1 MYIKNS
7 IFPQVNIYSSKTL
20 FDNLENRNQKRIAQ
34 IMKRKRLLTSKNKKT
49 NLNTTIKD
57 KSSEQMITQ
66 STQEAS
72 TNQNNNKYNLSKSDI
87 RQDKYYNNFLCT
99 SKPKTIE
106 RFLSSFKKDNKIND
120 SIYISHNF
128 NINNENF
135 AEKEVNISNLN
146 DNDNDN
152 DNENCLETNNAS
164 EIDKDKDKS
173 KSLNKR
179 NNLNEKLINKYN
191 FKKINKNENMNQ
203 RKNICQGN
211 KYAIEF
217 LSSSLDSFVE
227 FKNKLVTKAKYDKNY
242 FTLSYSQALFSD
254 YNKIENKK
262 FGEDKIN
269 DYEVNEII
277 KEENESCSP
286 NDKSSLKQSFKMNI
300 PKNNN
305 TKSKRKCNNKM
316 PNKSFSKTVEK
327 NYMGHN
333 NNLFKGYSY
342 NKNSLKNNDKLKIP
356 KCKLSLEMESKRKAY
371 ENKEYQNLL
380 DINNKE
386 KNIKKSILSPK
397 IKNLKVYLEQIKRK
411 ENNKNGNKE
420 KLKKIKK

>member
-7 IFPQVNIYSSKTL
+7 IFPQANIYSSKTL

-34 IMKRKRLLTSKNKKT
+34 IMKRKRLLTSKNKNT

-72 TNQNNNKYNLSKSDI
+72 TNGNNNIYNLPKSDI
-87 RQDKYYNNFLCT
+87 RQDNYYNKILCI

-106 RFLSSFKKDNKIND
+106 RFLSSFKNNDNKITD

-128 NINNENF
+128 NINNDNL

-146 DNDNDN
+146 ENDNYLEVYN
-152 DNENCLETNNAS
+152 INE
-164 EIDKDKDKS
+164 KDKDKS
-173 KSLNKR
+173 KSQNKR
-179 NNLNEKLINKYN
+179 MNLDDKLTNKYN
-191 FKKINKNENMNQ
+191 LKINKNENINQ
-203 RKNICQGN
+203 RKTICQGN

-254 YNKIENKK
+254 YSNLENKK
-262 FGEDKIN
+262 FGDDKIN

-286 NDKSSLKQSFKMNI
+286 NDKFSLKQSIKMNL

-305 TKSKRKCNNKM
+305 RKSTRKYNNKM
-316 PNKSFSKTVEK
+316 PNKSFNKTVENK
-327 NYMGHN
+327 YMGLKK
-333 NNLFKGYSY
+333 NLIKEYNF
-342 NKNSLKNNDKLKIP
+342 NKNSLINNSKLKIP
-356 KCKLSLEMESKRKAY
+356 KCKLSLEIESKRKTY
-371 ENKEYQNLL
+371 QNKEYQSLL
-380 DINNKE
+380 DASNNKQ
-386 KNIKKSILSPK
+386 KNIKNKILSPK
-397 IKNLKVYLEQIKRK
+397 LKKLNINLEQIKKK
-411 ENNKNGNKE
+411 EIFKNSNKE
-420 KLKKIKK
+420 KLIKKRLEKK

>member
-7 IFPQVNIYSSKTL
+7 IFPQANIYSSKTL

-34 IMKRKRLLTSKNKKT
+34 IMKRKRLLTSKNKNT

-72 TNQNNNKYNLSKSDI
+72 TNGNNNIYNLPKSDI
-87 RQDKYYNNFLCT
+87 RQDNYYNKILCI

-106 RFLSSFKKDNKIND
+106 RFLSSFKNNDNKITD

-128 NINNENF
+128 NINNDNL

-146 DNDNDN
+146 ENDNYLEVYN
-152 DNENCLETNNAS
+152 INE
-164 EIDKDKDKS
+164 KDKDKS
-173 KSLNKR
+173 KSQNKR
-179 NNLNEKLINKYN
+179 MNLDDKLTNKYN
-191 FKKINKNENMNQ
+191 LKINKNENINQ
-203 RKNICQGN
+203 GKTICQGN

-254 YNKIENKK
+254 YSNLENKK
-262 FGEDKIN
+262 FGDDKIN

-286 NDKSSLKQSFKMNI
+286 NDKFSLKQSIKMNL

-305 TKSKRKCNNKM
+305 RKSTRKYNNKM
-316 PNKSFSKTVEK
+316 PNKSFNKTVENK
-327 NYMGHN
+327 YMGLKK
-333 NNLFKGYSY
+333 NLIKEYNF
-342 NKNSLKNNDKLKIP
+342 NKNSLINNSKLKIP
-356 KCKLSLEMESKRKAY
+356 KCKLSLEIESKRKTY
-371 ENKEYQNLL
+371 QNKEYQSLL
-380 DINNKE
+380 DASNNKQ
-386 KNIKKSILSPK
+386 KNIKNKILSPK
-397 IKNLKVYLEQIKRK
+397 LKKLNINLEQIKKK
-411 ENNKNGNKE
+411 EIFKNSNKE
-420 KLKKIKK
+420 KLIKKRLEKK

>member
-7 IFPQVNIYSSKTL
+7 IFPQANIYSSKTL

-34 IMKRKRLLTSKNKKT
+34 IMKRKRLLTSKNKNT

-72 TNQNNNKYNLSKSDI
+72 TNGNNNIYNLPKSDI
-87 RQDKYYNNFLCT
+87 RQDNYYNKILCI

-106 RFLSSFKKDNKIND
+106 RFLSSFKNNDNKITD

-128 NINNENF
+128 NINNDNL

-146 DNDNDN
+146 ENDNYLEVYN
-152 DNENCLETNNAS
+152 INE
-164 EIDKDKDKS
+164 KDKDKP
-173 KSLNKR
+173 KSQNKR
-179 NNLNEKLINKYN
+179 MNLDDKLTNKYN
-191 FKKINKNENMNQ
+191 LKINKNENINQ
-203 RKNICQGN
+203 RKTICQGN

-254 YNKIENKK
+254 YSNLENKK
-262 FGEDKIN
+262 FGDDKIN

-286 NDKSSLKQSFKMNI
+286 NDKFSLKQSIKMNL

-305 TKSKRKCNNKM
+305 RKSTRKYNNKM
-316 PNKSFSKTVEK
+316 PNKSFNKTVENK
-327 NYMGHN
+327 YMGLKK
-333 NNLFKGYSY
+333 NLIKEYNF
-342 NKNSLKNNDKLKIP
+342 NKNSLINNSKLKIP
-356 KCKLSLEMESKRKAY
+356 KCKLSLEIESKRKTY
-371 ENKEYQNLL
+371 QNKEYQSLL
-380 DINNKE
+380 DASNNKQ
-386 KNIKKSILSPK
+386 KNIKNKILSPK
-397 IKNLKVYLEQIKRK
+397 LKKLNINLEQIKKK
-411 ENNKNGNKE
+411 EIFKNSNKE
-420 KLKKIKK
+420 KLIKKRLEKK

>member
-7 IFPQVNIYSSKTL
+7 IFPQANIYSSKTL

-34 IMKRKRLLTSKNKKT
+34 IMKRKRLLTSKNKNT

-72 TNQNNNKYNLSKSDI
+72 TNGNNNIYNLPKSDI
-87 RQDKYYNNFLCT
+87 RQDNYYNKILCI

-106 RFLSSFKKDNKIND
+106 RFLSSFKNNDNKITD

-128 NINNENF
+128 NINNDNL

-146 DNDNDN
+146 ENDNYLEVYN
-152 DNENCLETNNAS
+152 INE
-164 EIDKDKDKS
+164 KDKDKS
-173 KSLNKR
+173 KSQNKR
-179 NNLNEKLINKYN
+179 MNLDDKLTNKYN
-191 FKKINKNENMNQ
+191 LKINKNENINQ
-203 RKNICQGN
+203 RKTICQGN

-254 YNKIENKK
+254 YSNLENKK
-262 FGEDKIN
+262 FGDDKIN

-286 NDKSSLKQSFKMNI
+286 NDKFSLKQSIKMNL

-305 TKSKRKCNNKM
+305 RKSTRKCNNKM
-316 PNKSFSKTVEK
+316 PNKSFNKTVENK
-327 NYMGHN
+327 YMGLKK
-333 NNLFKGYSY
+333 NLIKGY
-342 NKNSLKNNDKLKIP
+342 NFNRNSLINNSKLKIP
-356 KCKLSLEMESKRKAY
+356 KCKLSLEIESKRKTY
-371 ENKEYQNLL
+371 QNKEYQSLL
-380 DINNKE
+380 DAGNNKQ
-386 KNIKKSILSPK
+386 KNIKNKILSPK
-397 IKNLKVYLEQIKRK
+397 LKKLNINLEQIKKK
-411 ENNKNGNKE
+411 EIFKNSNKE
-420 KLKKIKK
+420 KLIKKRLEKK

>member
-7 IFPQVNIYSSKTL
+7 IFPQANIYSSKTL

-34 IMKRKRLLTSKNKKT
+34 IMKRKRLLTSKNKNT

-72 TNQNNNKYNLSKSDI
+72 TNGNNNIYNLPKSDI
-87 RQDKYYNNFLCT
+87 RQDNYYNKILCI

-106 RFLSSFKKDNKIND
+106 RFLSSFKNNDNKITD

-128 NINNENF
+128 NINNDNL

-146 DNDNDN
+146 ENDNYLEVYN
-152 DNENCLETNNAS
+152 INE
-164 EIDKDKDKS
+164 KDKDKP
-173 KSLNKR
+173 KSQNKR
-179 NNLNEKLINKYN
+179 MNLDDKLTNKYN
-191 FKKINKNENMNQ
+191 LKINKNENINQ
-203 RKNICQGN
+203 RKTICQGN

-254 YNKIENKK
+254 YSNLENKK
-262 FGEDKIN
+262 FGDDKVN

-286 NDKSSLKQSFKMNI
+286 NDKFSLKQSIKMNL

-305 TKSKRKCNNKM
+305 RKSTRKCNNKM
-316 PNKSFSKTVEK
+316 PNKSFNKTVENK
-327 NYMGHN
+327 YMGLKK
-333 NNLFKGYSY
+333 NLIKGYNF
-342 NKNSLKNNDKLKIP
+342 NKNSLINNSKLKIP
-356 KCKLSLEMESKRKAY
+356 KCKLSLEIESKRKTY
-371 ENKEYQNLL
+371 QNKEYQSLL
-380 DINNKE
+380 DAGNNKQ
-386 KNIKKSILSPK
+386 KNIKNKILSPK
-397 IKNLKVYLEQIKRK
+397 LKKLNINLEQIKKK
-411 ENNKNGNKE
+411 EIFKNSNKE
-420 KLKKIKK
+420 KLIKKRLEKK

>member
-7 IFPQVNIYSSKTL
+7 IFPQANIYSSKTL

-34 IMKRKRLLTSKNKKT
+34 IMKRKRLLTSKNKNT

-72 TNQNNNKYNLSKSDI
+72 TNGNNNIYNLPKSDI
-87 RQDKYYNNFLCT
+87 RQDNYYNKILCI

-106 RFLSSFKKDNKIND
+106 RFLSSFKNNDNKITD

-128 NINNENF
+128 NINNDNL

-146 DNDNDN
+146 ENDNYLEVYN
-152 DNENCLETNNAS
+152 INE
-164 EIDKDKDKS
+164 KDKDKS
-173 KSLNKR
+173 KSQNKR
-179 NNLNEKLINKYN
+179 MNLDDKLTNKYN
-191 FKKINKNENMNQ
+191 LKINKNENINQ
-203 RKNICQGN
+203 RKTICQGN

-254 YNKIENKK
+254 YSNLENKK
-262 FGEDKIN
+262 FGDDKIN

-286 NDKSSLKQSFKMNI
+286 NDKFSLKQSIKMNL

-305 TKSKRKCNNKM
+305 RKSTRKYNNKM
-316 PNKSFSKTVEK
+316 PNKSFNKTVENK
-327 NYMGHN
+327 YMGLKK
-333 NNLFKGYSY
+333 NLIKEYNF
-342 NKNSLKNNDKLKIP
+342 NKNSLINNSKLKIP
-356 KCKLSLEMESKRKAY
+356 KCKLSLEIESKRKTY
-371 ENKEYQNLL
+371 QNKEYQSLL
-380 DINNKE
+380 DAGNNKQ
-386 KNIKKSILSPK
+386 KNIKNKILSPK
-397 IKNLKVYLEQIKRK
+397 LKKLNINLEQIKKK
-411 ENNKNGNKE
+411 EIFKNSNKE
-420 KLKKIKK
+420 KLIKKRLEKK

>member
-7 IFPQVNIYSSKTL
+7 IFPQANIYSSKTL

-34 IMKRKRLLTSKNKKT
+34 IMKRKRLLTSKNKNT

-72 TNQNNNKYNLSKSDI
+72 TNGNNNIYNLPKSDI
-87 RQDKYYNNFLCT
+87 RQDNYYNKILCI

-106 RFLSSFKKDNKIND
+106 RFLSSFKNNDNKITD

-128 NINNENF
+128 NINNDNL

-146 DNDNDN
+146 ENDNYLEVYN
-152 DNENCLETNNAS
+152 INE
-164 EIDKDKDKS
+164 KDKDKP
-173 KSLNKR
+173 KSQNKR
-179 NNLNEKLINKYN
+179 MNLDDKLTNKYN
-191 FKKINKNENMNQ
+191 LKINKNENINQ
-203 RKNICQGN
+203 RKTICQGN

-254 YNKIENKK
+254 YSNLENKK
-262 FGEDKIN
+262 FGDDKIN

-286 NDKSSLKQSFKMNI
+286 NDKFSLKQSIKMNL

-305 TKSKRKCNNKM
+305 RKSTRKYNNKM
-316 PNKSFSKTVEK
+316 PNKSFNKTVENK
-327 NYMGHN
+327 YMGLKK
-333 NNLFKGYSY
+333 NLIKGYNF
-342 NKNSLKNNDKLKIP
+342 NKNSLINNSKLKIP
-356 KCKLSLEMESKRKAY
+356 KCKLSLEIESKRKTY
-371 ENKEYQNLL
+371 QNKEYQSLL
-380 DINNKE
+380 DASNNKQ
-386 KNIKKSILSPK
+386 KNIKNKILSPK
-397 IKNLKVYLEQIKRK
+397 LKKLNINLEQIKKK
-411 ENNKNGNKE
+411 EIFKNSNKE
-420 KLKKIKK
+420 KLIKKRLEKK

>member
-7 IFPQVNIYSSKTL
+7 IFPQANIYSSKTL

-34 IMKRKRLLTSKNKKT
+34 IMKRKRLLTSKNKNT

-72 TNQNNNKYNLSKSDI
+72 TNGNNNIYNLPKSDI
-87 RQDKYYNNFLCT
+87 RQDNYYNKILCI

-106 RFLSSFKKDNKIND
+106 RFLSSFKNNDNKITD

-128 NINNENF
+128 NINNDNL

-146 DNDNDN
+146 ENDNYLEVYN
-152 DNENCLETNNAS
+152 INE
-164 EIDKDKDKS
+164 KDKDKS
-173 KSLNKR
+173 KSQNKR
-179 NNLNEKLINKYN
+179 MNLDDKLTNKYN
-191 FKKINKNENMNQ
+191 LKINKNENINQ
-203 RKNICQGN
+203 GKTICQGN

-254 YNKIENKK
+254 YSNLENKK
-262 FGEDKIN
+262 FGDDKIN

-286 NDKSSLKQSFKMNI
+286 NDKFSLKQSIKMNL

-305 TKSKRKCNNKM
+305 RKSTRKYNNKM
-316 PNKSFSKTVEK
+316 PNKSFNKTVENK
-327 NYMGHN
+327 YMGLKK
-333 NNLFKGYSY
+333 NLIKGYNF
-342 NKNSLKNNDKLKIP
+342 NKNSLINNSKLKIP
-356 KCKLSLEMESKRKAY
+356 KCKLSLEIESKRKTY
-371 ENKEYQNLL
+371 QNKEYQSLL
-380 DINNKE
+380 DASNNKQ
-386 KNIKKSILSPK
+386 KNIKNKILSPK
-397 IKNLKVYLEQIKRK
+397 LKKLNINLEQIKKK
-411 ENNKNGNKE
+411 EIFKNSNKE
-420 KLKKIKK
+420 KLIKKRLEKK

>member
-7 IFPQVNIYSSKTL
+7 IFPQANIYSSKTL

-34 IMKRKRLLTSKNKKT
+34 IMKRKRLLTSKNKNT

-72 TNQNNNKYNLSKSDI
+72 TNGNNNIYNLPKSDI
-87 RQDKYYNNFLCT
+87 RQDNYYNKILCI

-106 RFLSSFKKDNKIND
+106 RFLSSFKNNDNKITD

-128 NINNENF
+128 NINNDNL

-146 DNDNDN
+146 E
-152 DNENCLETNNAS
+152 NENYLEVYNINQ
-164 EIDKDKDKS
+164 KDKDKS
-173 KSLNKR
+173 KSQNKR
-179 NNLNEKLINKYN
+179 MNLDDKLTNKYN
-191 FKKINKNENMNQ
+191 LKINKNENINQ
-203 RKNICQGN
+203 RKTICQGN

-254 YNKIENKK
+254 YSNLENKK
-262 FGEDKIN
+262 FGDDKIN

-286 NDKSSLKQSFKMNI
+286 NDKFSLKQSIKMNL

-305 TKSKRKCNNKM
+305 RKSTRKYNNKM
-316 PNKSFSKTVEK
+316 PNKSFNKTVENK
-327 NYMGHN
+327 YMGLKK
-333 NNLFKGYSY
+333 NLIKGYNF
-342 NKNSLKNNDKLKIP
+342 NKNSLINNSKLKIP
-356 KCKLSLEMESKRKAY
+356 KCKLSLEIESKRKTY
-371 ENKEYQNLL
+371 QNKEYQSLL
-380 DINNKE
+380 DAGNNKQ
-386 KNIKKSILSPK
+386 KNIKNKILSPK
-397 IKNLKVYLEQIKRK
+397 LKKLNINLEQIKKK
-411 ENNKNGNKE
+411 EIFKNSNKE
-420 KLKKIKK
+420 KLIKKRLEKK

>member
-7 IFPQVNIYSSKTL
+7 IFPQANIYSSKIL

-34 IMKRKRLLTSKNKKT
+34 IMKRKRLLTSKNKNT

-72 TNQNNNKYNLSKSDI
+72 TNGNNNLYNLPKSDI
-87 RQDKYYNNFLCT
+87 RQDNYYNKVLCT

-106 RFLSSFKKDNKIND
+106 RFLSSFKNNDNKITD

-128 NINNENF
+128 NINNDSL

-146 DNDNDN
+146 DNENYLEVYN
-152 DNENCLETNNAS
+152 INE
-164 EIDKDKDKS
+164 KDKNQS
-173 KSLNKR
+173 KSQNKR
-179 NNLNEKLINKYN
+179 INLDDKLTNKYN
-191 FKKINKNENMNQ
+191 LKKINKNENIHQ
-203 RKNICQGN
+203 RKSICQGN
-211 KYAIEF
+211 KFAIKF

-254 YNKIENKK
+254 YNNLENKK

-277 KEENESCSP
+277 KEENESWSP
-286 NDKSSLKQSFKMNI
+286 NDKFSLKQSIKVNL

-305 TKSKRKCNNKM
+305 SKNTRKCNNKM
-316 PNKSFSKTVEK
+316 PNKSFSKTFENKYIGLKK
-327 NYMGHN
+327 NIM
-333 NNLFKGYSY
+333 KGYSF
-342 NKNSLKNNDKLKIP
+342 NKNSLINNSKLKIP
-356 KCKLSLEMESKRKAY
+356 KCKLSQEIESKRKTH
-371 ENKEYQNLL
+371 ENKEYQNLS
-380 DINNKE
+380 DINNNKQ
-386 KNIKKSILSPK
+386 KNIKNKILSPK
-397 IKNLKVYLEQIKRK
+397 FKKLNVNLEQIKKK
-411 ENNKNGNKE
+411 ENYKNSNKE
-420 KLKKIKK
+420 KLIKKILEKK

>member
-7 IFPQVNIYSSKTL
+7 IFPQANIYSSKTL

-34 IMKRKRLLTSKNKKT
+34 IMKRKRLLTSKNKNT

-72 TNQNNNKYNLSKSDI
+72 TNGNNNIYNLPKSDI
-87 RQDKYYNNFLCT
+87 RQDNYYNKILCI

-106 RFLSSFKKDNKIND
+106 RFLSSFKNNDNKITD

-128 NINNENF
+128 NINNDNL

-146 DNDNDN
+146 ENDNYLEVYN
-152 DNENCLETNNAS
+152 INE
-164 EIDKDKDKS
+164 KDKDKS
-173 KSLNKR
+173 KSQNKR
-179 NNLNEKLINKYN
+179 MNLDDKLTNKYN
-191 FKKINKNENMNQ
+191 LKINKNENINQ
-203 RKNICQGN
+203 GKTICQGN

-254 YNKIENKK
+254 YSNLENKK
-262 FGEDKIN
+262 FGDDKIN

-286 NDKSSLKQSFKMNI
+286 NDKFSLKQSIKMNL

-305 TKSKRKCNNKM
+305 RKSTRKYNNKM
-316 PNKSFSKTVEK
+316 PNKSFNKTVENK
-327 NYMGHN
+327 YMGLKK
-333 NNLFKGYSY
+333 NLIKGYNF
-342 NKNSLKNNDKLKIP
+342 NKNSLINNSKLKIP
-356 KCKLSLEMESKRKAY
+356 KCKLSLEIESKRKTY
-371 ENKEYQNLL
+371 QNKEYQSLL
-380 DINNKE
+380 DASNNK
-386 KNIKKSILSPK
+386 
-397 IKNLKVYLEQIKRK
+397 Q
-411 ENNKNGNKE
+411 
-420 KLKKIKK
+420 KKI

>member
-7 IFPQVNIYSSKTL
+7 IFPQANIYSSKTL

-34 IMKRKRLLTSKNKKT
+34 IMKRKRLLTSKNKNT

-72 TNQNNNKYNLSKSDI
+72 TNGNNNIYNLPKSDI
-87 RQDKYYNNFLCT
+87 RQDNYYNKILCI

-106 RFLSSFKKDNKIND
+106 RFLSSFKNNDNKITD

-128 NINNENF
+128 NINNDNL

-146 DNDNDN
+146 E
-152 DNENCLETNNAS
+152 NENYLEVYNIN
-164 EIDKDKDKS
+164 EKDKDKP
-173 KSLNKR
+173 KSQNKR
-179 NNLNEKLINKYN
+179 MNLDDKLTNKYN
-191 FKKINKNENMNQ
+191 LKINKNENINQ
-203 RKNICQGN
+203 RKTICQGN

-254 YNKIENKK
+254 YSNLENKK
-262 FGEDKIN
+262 FGDDKIN

-286 NDKSSLKQSFKMNI
+286 NDKFSLKQSIKMNL

-305 TKSKRKCNNKM
+305 RKSTRKYNNKM
-316 PNKSFSKTVEK
+316 PNKSFNKTVENK
-327 NYMGHN
+327 YMGLKK
-333 NNLFKGYSY
+333 NLIKGYNF
-342 NKNSLKNNDKLKIP
+342 NKNSLINNSKLKIP
-356 KCKLSLEMESKRKAY
+356 KCKLSLEIESKRKTY
-371 ENKEYQNLL
+371 QNKEYQSLL
-380 DINNKE
+380 DASNNKQ
-386 KNIKKSILSPK
+386 KNIKNKILSPK
-397 IKNLKVYLEQIKRK
+397 LKKLNINLEQIKKK
-411 ENNKNGNKE
+411 EIFKNSNKE
-420 KLKKIKK
+420 KLIKKRLEKK

>member
-7 IFPQVNIYSSKTL
+7 IFPQANIYSSKTL

-34 IMKRKRLLTSKNKKT
+34 IMKRKRLLTSKNKNT

-72 TNQNNNKYNLSKSDI
+72 TNGNNNIYNLPKSDI
-87 RQDKYYNNFLCT
+87 RQDNYYNKILCI
-99 SKPKTIE
+99 SKPKTME
-106 RFLSSFKKDNKIND
+106 RFLSSFKNNDNKITD

-128 NINNENF
+128 NINNDNL

-146 DNDNDN
+146 ENDNYLEVYN
-152 DNENCLETNNAS
+152 INE
-164 EIDKDKDKS
+164 KDKDKS
-173 KSLNKR
+173 KSQNKR
-179 NNLNEKLINKYN
+179 MNLDDKLTNKYN
-191 FKKINKNENMNQ
+191 LKINKNENINQ
-203 RKNICQGN
+203 RKTICQGN

-254 YNKIENKK
+254 YSNLENKK
-262 FGEDKIN
+262 FGDDKVN

-286 NDKSSLKQSFKMNI
+286 NDKFSLKQSIKMNL

-305 TKSKRKCNNKM
+305 RKSTRKYNNKM
-316 PNKSFSKTVEK
+316 PNKSFNKTVENK
-327 NYMGHN
+327 YMGLKK
-333 NNLFKGYSY
+333 NLIKGYNF
-342 NKNSLKNNDKLKIP
+342 NKNSLINNSKLKIP
-356 KCKLSLEMESKRKAY
+356 KCKLSLEIESKRKTY
-371 ENKEYQNLL
+371 QNKEYQSLL
-380 DINNKE
+380 DAGNNKQ
-386 KNIKKSILSPK
+386 KNIKNKILSPK
-397 IKNLKVYLEQIKRK
+397 LKKLNINLEQIKKK
-411 ENNKNGNKE
+411 EIFKNSNKE
-420 KLKKIKK
+420 KLIKKRLEKK

>member
-34 IMKRKRLLTSKNKKT
+34 IMKRKRLLTSKNKNT

-72 TNQNNNKYNLSKSDI
+72 TNQNNNKFNLSKSDI
-87 RQDKYYNNFLCT
+87 RQDNYYNKVLCT
-99 SKPKTIE
+99 SKTKAIE
-106 RFLSSFKKDNKIND
+106 RFLSSFKNDNKIND

-128 NINNENF
+128 NINNENL

-146 DNDNDN
+146 DN
-152 DNENCLETNNAS
+152 ENFLETNNAN
-164 EIDKDKDKS
+164 EIDKDKS
-173 KSLNKR
+173 KSQNKR
-179 NNLNEKLINKYN
+179 NKLNEKLNNKYN
-191 FKKINKNENMNQ
+191 FKKINKNEKMNQ

-254 YNKIENKK
+254 YNNLDNKK

-269 DYEVNEII
+269 GYEVNEII

-286 NDKSSLKQSFKMNI
+286 NDKSSLKQSIKVNI

-305 TKSKRKCNNKM
+305 KKIKRKFNNKM
-316 PNKSFSKTVEK
+316 PNKSFSKTVEN

-333 NNLFKGYSY
+333 KNLMKRYSF
-342 NKNSLKNNDKLKIP
+342 NKNSLKNNNKLKIP
-356 KCKLSLEMESKRKAY
+356 KCKLSFEMESKRKEY
-371 ENKEYQNLL
+371 ENKEHQNLL
-380 DINNKE
+380 NINNKQ
-386 KNIKKSILSPK
+386 KNFKKSILSPK
-397 IKNLKVYLEQIKRK
+397 IKNLKIYLEQIKRK
-411 ENNKNGNKE
+411 DNYKNSNKE
-420 KLKKIKK
+420 KLKKIRK

>member
-7 IFPQVNIYSSKTL
+7 IFPQANIYSSKTL

-34 IMKRKRLLTSKNKKT
+34 IMKRKRLLTSKNKNT

-72 TNQNNNKYNLSKSDI
+72 TNGNNNIYNLPKSDI
-87 RQDKYYNNFLCT
+87 RQDNYYNKILCI
-99 SKPKTIE
+99 SKPKTME
-106 RFLSSFKKDNKIND
+106 RFLSSFKNNDNKITD

-128 NINNENF
+128 NINNDNL

-146 DNDNDN
+146 ENDNYLEVYN
-152 DNENCLETNNAS
+152 INE
-164 EIDKDKDKS
+164 KDKDKS
-173 KSLNKR
+173 KSQNKR
-179 NNLNEKLINKYN
+179 MNLDDKLTNKYN
-191 FKKINKNENMNQ
+191 LKINKNENINQ
-203 RKNICQGN
+203 RKTICQGN

-254 YNKIENKK
+254 YSNLENKK
-262 FGEDKIN
+262 FGDDKIN

-286 NDKSSLKQSFKMNI
+286 NDKFSLKQSIKMNL

-305 TKSKRKCNNKM
+305 RKSTRKYNNKM
-316 PNKSFSKTVEK
+316 PNKSFNKTVENK
-327 NYMGHN
+327 YMGLKK
-333 NNLFKGYSY
+333 NLIKGYNF
-342 NKNSLKNNDKLKIP
+342 NKNSLINNSKLKIP
-356 KCKLSLEMESKRKAY
+356 KCKLSLEIESKRKTY
-371 ENKEYQNLL
+371 QNKEYQSLL
-380 DINNKE
+380 DAGNNKQ
-386 KNIKKSILSPK
+386 KNIKNKILSPK
-397 IKNLKVYLEQIKRK
+397 LKKLNINLEQIKKK
-411 ENNKNGNKE
+411 EIFKNSNKE
-420 KLKKIKK
+420 KLIKKRLEKK

>member
-7 IFPQVNIYSSKTL
+7 IFPQANIYSSKTL

-34 IMKRKRLLTSKNKKT
+34 IMKRKRLLTSKNKNT

-72 TNQNNNKYNLSKSDI
+72 TNGNNNIYNLPKSDI
-87 RQDKYYNNFLCT
+87 RQDNYYNKILCI

-106 RFLSSFKKDNKIND
+106 RFLSSFKNNDNKITD

-128 NINNENF
+128 NINNDNL

-146 DNDNDN
+146 E
-152 DNENCLETNNAS
+152 NENNLEVYNIN
-164 EIDKDKDKS
+164 ERDKDKS
-173 KSLNKR
+173 KSQNKR
-179 NNLNEKLINKYN
+179 MNLDDKLTNKYN
-191 FKKINKNENMNQ
+191 LKINKNENINQ
-203 RKNICQGN
+203 RKTICQGN

-254 YNKIENKK
+254 YSNLENKK
-262 FGEDKIN
+262 FGDDKIN

-286 NDKSSLKQSFKMNI
+286 NDKFSLKQSIKMNL

-305 TKSKRKCNNKM
+305 RKSTRKYNNKM
-316 PNKSFSKTVEK
+316 PNKSFNKTVENK
-327 NYMGHN
+327 YMGLKK
-333 NNLFKGYSY
+333 NLIKGYNF
-342 NKNSLKNNDKLKIP
+342 NKNSLINNSKLKIP
-356 KCKLSLEMESKRKAY
+356 KCKLSLEIESKRKTY
-371 ENKEYQNLL
+371 QNKEYQSLL
-380 DINNKE
+380 DASNNKQ
-386 KNIKKSILSPK
+386 KNIKNKILSPK
-397 IKNLKVYLEQIKRK
+397 LKKLNINLEQIKKK
-411 ENNKNGNKE
+411 EIFKNSNKE
-420 KLKKIKK
+420 KLIKKRLEKK

>member
-7 IFPQVNIYSSKTL
+7 IFPQANIYSSKTL

-34 IMKRKRLLTSKNKKT
+34 IMKRKRLLTSKNKNT

-72 TNQNNNKYNLSKSDI
+72 TNGNNNIYNLPKSDI
-87 RQDKYYNNFLCT
+87 RQDNYYNKILCI

-106 RFLSSFKKDNKIND
+106 RFLSSFKNNDNKITD

-128 NINNENF
+128 NINNDNL

-146 DNDNDN
+146 ENDNYLEVYN
-152 DNENCLETNNAS
+152 INE
-164 EIDKDKDKS
+164 KDKDKP
-173 KSLNKR
+173 KSQNKR
-179 NNLNEKLINKYN
+179 MNLDDKLTNKYN
-191 FKKINKNENMNQ
+191 LKINKNENINQ
-203 RKNICQGN
+203 RKTICQGN

-254 YNKIENKK
+254 YSNLENKK
-262 FGEDKIN
+262 FGDDKIN

-286 NDKSSLKQSFKMNI
+286 NDKFSLKQSIKMNL

-305 TKSKRKCNNKM
+305 RKSTRKYNNKM
-316 PNKSFSKTVEK
+316 PNKSFNKTVENK
-327 NYMGHN
+327 YMGLKK
-333 NNLFKGYSY
+333 NLIKGYNF
-342 NKNSLKNNDKLKIP
+342 NKNSLINNSKLKIP
-356 KCKLSLEMESKRKAY
+356 KCKLSLEIESKRKTY
-371 ENKEYQNLL
+371 QNKEYQSLL
-380 DINNKE
+380 DAGNNKQ
-386 KNIKKSILSPK
+386 KNIKNKILSPK
-397 IKNLKVYLEQIKRK
+397 LKKLNINLEQIKKK
-411 ENNKNGNKE
+411 EIFKNSNKE
-420 KLKKIKK
+420 KLIKKRLEKK

>member
-20 FDNLENRNQKRIAQ
+20 FDNLENRNQKRKAQ
-34 IMKRKRLLTSKNKKT
+34 IMKRKRLLTSKNKNT

-72 TNQNNNKYNLSKSDI
+72 TNQNNNKFNLSKSDM
-87 RQDKYYNNFLCT
+87 RQDNYYNKVLCT
-99 SKPKTIE
+99 SKTKAIE
-106 RFLSSFKKDNKIND
+106 RFLSSFKNDNKIND
-120 SIYISHNF
+120 SIFISNNF
-128 NINNENF
+128 NINNENL

-146 DNDNDN
+146 DN
-152 DNENCLETNNAS
+152 ENYLETNNAN
-164 EIDKDKDKS
+164 EIDKDKS
-173 KSLNKR
+173 KSQNKR
-179 NNLNEKLINKYN
+179 NKLNEKLNNKYN
-191 FKKINKNENMNQ
+191 FKKINKSENMNQ

-211 KYAIEF
+211 KHAIEF

-269 DYEVNEII
+269 GYEVNEII

-286 NDKSSLKQSFKMNI
+286 NDKSSLKQSIKVNF

-305 TKSKRKCNNKM
+305 KKSKRKCNSKM
-316 PNKSFSKTVEK
+316 PNKSFSKTVEN

-333 NNLFKGYSY
+333 INLMKGYSF
-342 NKNSLKNNDKLKIP
+342 NKNSLKNNSKLKIP
-356 KCKLSLEMESKRKAY
+356 KCKLSLEMESKRKTY
-371 ENKEYQNLL
+371 ENKEYQNILN
-380 DINNKE
+380 INNKQ

-397 IKNLKVYLEQIKRK
+397 LKNLKVYLEQIKRK
-411 ENNKNGNKE
+411 ENNKSSNKE
-420 KLKKIKK
+420 KLKKIRK

>member
-7 IFPQVNIYSSKTL
+7 IFPQANIYSSKTL

-34 IMKRKRLLTSKNKKT
+34 IMKRKRLLTSKNKNT

-72 TNQNNNKYNLSKSDI
+72 TNGNNNIYNLPKSDI
-87 RQDKYYNNFLCT
+87 RQDNYYNKILCI

-106 RFLSSFKKDNKIND
+106 RFLSSFKNNDNKITD

-128 NINNENF
+128 NINNDNL

-146 DNDNDN
+146 ENDNYLEVYN
-152 DNENCLETNNAS
+152 INE
-164 EIDKDKDKS
+164 KDKDKP
-173 KSLNKR
+173 KSQNKR
-179 NNLNEKLINKYN
+179 MNLDDKLTNKYN
-191 FKKINKNENMNQ
+191 LKINKNENINQ
-203 RKNICQGN
+203 RKTICQGN

-254 YNKIENKK
+254 YSNLENKK
-262 FGEDKIN
+262 FGDDKIN

-286 NDKSSLKQSFKMNI
+286 NDKFSLKQSIKMNL

-305 TKSKRKCNNKM
+305 RKSTRKCNNKM
-316 PNKSFSKTVEK
+316 PNKSFNKTVENK
-327 NYMGHN
+327 YMGLKK
-333 NNLFKGYSY
+333 NLINRY
-342 NKNSLKNNDKLKIP
+342 NFNRNSLINNSKLKIP
-356 KCKLSLEMESKRKAY
+356 KCKLSLEIESKRKTY
-371 ENKEYQNLL
+371 QNKEYQSLL
-380 DINNKE
+380 DAGNNKQ
-386 KNIKKSILSPK
+386 KNIKNKILSPK
-397 IKNLKVYLEQIKRK
+397 LKKLNINLEQIKKK
-411 ENNKNGNKE
+411 EIFKNSNKE
-420 KLKKIKK
+420 KLIKKRLEKK